1 MGMTVAEM
9 AKKLNK
15 EFKNETLNIR
25 ADITPDYERCA
36 CGDLGIDFPLYG
48 GLPEGR
54 LAVFSGQNHS
64 GKTLSSI
71 TYMSAYQRKHP
82 EKTCV
87 FVDVE
92 HSLDLKFAAA
102 MTGIDWSKVQ
112 YVNPIGISG
121 EQVLDIVDEYFTC
134 DDIGLVVLDS
144 VAALCSNAD
153 YESDVE
159 EDKGQRASIAKAL
172 NKFLKKVLD
181 KLSASRGVLIM
192 INQVREK
199 GKTFTGATI
208 YDEVA
213 GAAPKYY
220 SSVTVRFGK
229 RTFTD
234 GDTTDKND
242 GEKSDGF
249 RLNFAIIKNK
259 TASTQRGGG
268 FLTFRY
274 DTGLDW
280 LYDTLE
286 VALKYDFIKRPSKV
300 KYELVNLATGETYL
314 DEETNE
320 PLSFV
325 GKDKVKEYF
334 NTHPKFQKEYVEML
348 LDYVSKSEEKGT
360 RFSPLLD
367 EDKLQAIKEE
377 DEALETN
384 SGI

>member
-1 MGMTVAEM
+1 MNVLEM
-9 AKKLNK
+9 AKKLNR
-15 EFKNETLNIR
+15 EFKNDTLSIR
-25 ADITPDYERCA
+25 ADVTPTYERCA
-36 CGDLGIDFPLYG
+36 CGDLGMDFPLYG

-54 LAVFSGQNHS
+54 VAVFSGKEHS
-64 GKTLSSI
+64 GKTTAAI
-71 TYMSAYQRKHP
+71 TYMAAYQKKYP
-82 EKTCV
+82 NKVCV

-92 HSLDLKFAAA
+92 HSLDLQFMAH
-102 MTGIDWSKVQ
+102 MTGIDWSRVQ
-112 YVNPIGISG
+112 YVDPVNISG
-121 EQVLDIVDEYFTC
+121 EQVLDIIDEFLTC
-134 DDIGLVVLDS
+134 DDIGLIILDS
-144 VAALCSNAD
+144 VAALCSSAD

-172 NKFLKKVLD
+172 NKFLKKILD
-181 KLSASRGVLIM
+181 KLSATRAILIM

-213 GAAPKYY
+213 GSAPKFY

-229 RTFTD
+229 RAFTD
-234 GDTTDKND
+234 GDTTDKTD
-242 GEKSDGF
+242 GEKTDGF

-268 FLTFRY
+268 FLTYRY

-286 VALKYDFIKRPSKV
+286 VALKYNFISRPNKSR
-300 KYELVNLATGETYL
+300 YELVNLESGEIYL
-314 DEETNE
+314 DKETNE

-334 NTHPKFQKEYVEML
+334 TLHPDFQTEYVNMLIKHISSDESNSKDEAL
-348 LDYVSKSEEKGT
+348 LDKKI
-360 RFSPLLD
+360 LD
-367 EDKLQAIKEE
+367 EIKEE
-377 DEALETN
+377 DAGVLN
-384 SGI
+384 GGI

>member
-1 MGMTVAEM
+1 MNVAEM
-9 AKKLNK
+9 AARLNK
-15 EFKNETLNIR
+15 EFKNNSLSIR
-25 ADITPDYERCA
+25 ADITPTYERCA

-54 LAVFSGQNHS
+54 LVVFSGKEHS
-64 GKTLSSI
+64 GKTVASM
-71 TYMSAYQRKHP
+71 TYMAAYQKKHP
-82 EKTCV
+82 DKICV

-92 HSLDLKFAAA
+92 HSLDLKFMAM
-102 MTGIDWSKVQ
+102 MTGVDWSKVQ

-121 EQVLDIVDEYFTC
+121 EQVLDIIDEYFTC

-144 VAALCSNAD
+144 VAALCSTAD

-181 KLSASRGVLIM
+181 KISSSNGILIM

-213 GAAPKYY
+213 GAAPKFY

-234 GDTTDKND
+234 GDTTDKTD
-242 GEKSDGF
+242 GEKADGF

-268 FLTFRY
+268 FLTYRY
-274 DTGLDW
+274 VGGLDW

-286 VALKYDFIKRPSKV
+286 VALKYEFIKRPSKV
-300 KYELVNLATGETYL
+300 KYELVDLLTGEVYV
-314 DEETNE
+314 DEGTGE

-334 NTHPKFQKEYVEML
+334 CSHPKFRDEYVQML
-348 LDYVSKSEEKGT
+348 IDHISQSENKGIAY
-360 RFSPLLD
+360 SSLLNKEQLD
-367 EDKLQAIKEE
+367 EIKQE
-377 DEALETN
+377 DSMLETN

>member
-1 MGMTVAEM
+1 M
-9 AKKLNK
+9 
-15 EFKNETLNIR
+15 
-25 ADITPDYERCA
+25 
-36 CGDLGIDFPLYG
+36 YG
-48 GLPEGR
+48 GLPKGR
-54 LAVFSGQNHS
+54 IVVISGKEHS
-64 GKTLSSI
+64 GKTLFSVAE
-71 TYMSAYQRKHP
+71 MAAYQRDEPNKM
-82 EKTCV
+82 CV
-87 FVDVE
+87 YVDVE
-92 HSLDLKFAAA
+92 HSLDLKFTAA
-102 MTGIDWSKVQ
+102 MTGIDWSRVQ
-112 YVNPIGISG
+112 YVNPVGISG
-121 EQVLDIVDEYFTC
+121 EQILDIVDEYFTC

-159 EDKGQRASIAKAL
+159 EDKGQRASIARAL
-172 NKFLKKVLD
+172 NKFLKKVMS
-181 KLSASRGVLIM
+181 KVSASNGLLIM

-199 GKTFTGATI
+199 GKTFTGAII

-213 GAAPKYY
+213 GYAPKFY
-220 SSVTVRFGK
+220 SSVTLRCGK

-234 GDTTDKND
+234 GDVTDKTD
-242 GEKSDGF
+242 GEKADGI
-249 RLNFAIIKNK
+249 RINFAVIKNK

-300 KYELVNLATGETYL
+300 KYELINLATGETYL
-314 DEETNE
+314 DGETNE

-367 EDKLQAIKEE
+367 EEKLNAIKQE
-377 DEALETN
+377 DSALETN

>member
-1 MGMTVAEM
+1 MNVLEM
-9 AKKLNK
+9 AKKLNR
-15 EFKNETLNIR
+15 EFKNDTLSIR
-25 ADITPDYERCA
+25 ADVTPTYERCA
-36 CGDLGIDFPLYG
+36 CGDLGMDFPLYG

-54 LAVFSGQNHS
+54 VAVFSGKEHS
-64 GKTLSSI
+64 GKTTAAI
-71 TYMSAYQRKHP
+71 TYMAAYQKKYP
-82 EKTCV
+82 NKVCV

-92 HSLDLKFAAA
+92 HSLDLQFMAH
-102 MTGIDWSKVQ
+102 MTGIDWSRVQ
-112 YVNPIGISG
+112 YVDPVNISG
-121 EQVLDIVDEYFTC
+121 EQVLDIIDEFLTC
-134 DDIGLVVLDS
+134 DDIGLIILDS
-144 VAALCSNAD
+144 VAALCSSAD

-172 NKFLKKVLD
+172 NKFLKKILD
-181 KLSASRGVLIM
+181 KLSATRAILIM

-213 GAAPKYY
+213 GSAPKFY

-234 GDTTDKND
+234 GDTTDKTD
-242 GEKSDGF
+242 GEKTDGF

-268 FLTFRY
+268 FLTYRY

-286 VALKYDFIKRPSKV
+286 VALKYNFISRPNKSR
-300 KYELVNLATGETYL
+300 YELVNLESGEVYL
-314 DEETNE
+314 DKETNE

-334 NTHPKFQKEYVEML
+334 ALHPNFQTEYVNMLIKHISSDEGNTKSEAL
-348 LDYVSKSEEKGT
+348 LDKKI
-360 RFSPLLD
+360 LD
-367 EDKLQAIKEE
+367 EIKEE
-377 DEALETN
+377 DAGVLN
-384 SGI
+384 GGI

>member
-1 MGMTVAEM
+1 MDVRAM
-9 AKKLNK
+9 AQKLNK
-15 EFKNETLNIR
+15 EFKNDMLAIR
-25 ADITPDYERCA
+25 ADITPTYERLA
-36 CGDLGIDFPLYG
+36 CGDLGMDFPLYG
-48 GLPEGR
+48 GLPKGR
-54 LAVFSGQNHS
+54 VVVFSGKEHS
-64 GKTLSSI
+64 GKTLSAI
-71 TYMSAYQRKHP
+71 VEMAAYQREHP
-82 EKTCV
+82 DRICV

-92 HSLDLKFAAA
+92 HSLDLKFASH
-102 MTGIDWSKVQ
+102 MTGIDWSRVQ

-121 EQVLDIVDEYFTC
+121 EQVLDIIDEFFTC

-181 KLSASRGVLIM
+181 KVSTSNGLLIM

-208 YDEVA
+208 FDEVA
-213 GAAPKYY
+213 GSAPKFY

-229 RTFTD
+229 RTFTL
-234 GDTTDKND
+234 GDVTDKSD
-242 GEKSDGF
+242 GEKTDGF

-274 DTGLDW
+274 DTGLDY

-286 VALKYDFIKRPSKV
+286 VALKYNLVSRPNSKR
-300 KYELVNLATGETYL
+300 YELTNPETKEVLKDKETGEA
-314 DEETNE
+314 
-320 PLSFV
+320 LSFI
-325 GKDKVKEYF
+325 GQDKLKEYLY
-334 NTHPKFQKEYVEML
+334 THKDFREEYLKML
-348 LDYVSKSEEKGT
+348 IKHISKTDNQYGRLIDSET
-360 RFSPLLD
+360 LS
-367 EDKLQAIKEE
+367 AIQEE
-377 DEALETN
+377 D
-384 SGI
+384 SGVADSGS

>member
-1 MGMTVAEM
+1 MNVLEM
-9 AKKLNK
+9 AKKLNR
-15 EFKNETLNIR
+15 EFKNDTLSIR
-25 ADITPDYERCA
+25 ADVTPTYERCA
-36 CGDLGIDFPLYG
+36 CGDLGMDFPLYG

-54 LAVFSGQNHS
+54 VAVFSGKEHS
-64 GKTLSSI
+64 GKTTAAI
-71 TYMSAYQRKHP
+71 TYMAAYQKKYP
-82 EKTCV
+82 NKVCV

-92 HSLDLKFAAA
+92 HSLDLQFMAH

-112 YVNPIGISG
+112 YVDPVNISG
-121 EQVLDIVDEYFTC
+121 EQVLDIIDEFLTC
-134 DDIGLVVLDS
+134 DDIGLIILDS
-144 VAALCSNAD
+144 VAALCSSAD

-172 NKFLKKVLD
+172 NKFLKKILD
-181 KLSASRGVLIM
+181 KLSATRAILIM

-213 GAAPKYY
+213 GSAPKFY

-234 GDTTDKND
+234 GDTTDKTD
-242 GEKSDGF
+242 GEKTDGF

-268 FLTFRY
+268 FLTYRY

-286 VALKYDFIKRPSKV
+286 VALKYNFISRPNKSR
-300 KYELVNLATGETYL
+300 YELVNLASGEVYL
-314 DEETNE
+314 DKETNE

-334 NTHPKFQKEYVEML
+334 ASHPNFQTEYVNMLIKHISSDESNNKDEAL
-348 LDYVSKSEEKGT
+348 LDKKI
-360 RFSPLLD
+360 LD
-367 EDKLQAIKEE
+367 EIKEE
-377 DEALETN
+377 DAGVLN
-384 SGI
+384 GGI

>member
-1 MGMTVAEM
+1 MSVAEM

-25 ADITPDYERCA
+25 ADVTPNYERLP
-36 CGDLGIDFPLYG
+36 CGDLGADFPLYG
-48 GLPEGR
+48 GLPKGR
-54 LAVFSGQNHS
+54 IVVISGKEHS
-64 GKTLSSI
+64 GKTLFSVAE
-71 TYMSAYQRKHP
+71 MAAYQRDEPNKM
-82 EKTCV
+82 CV
-87 FVDVE
+87 YVDVE
-92 HSLDLKFAAA
+92 HSLDLKFTAA
-102 MTGIDWSKVQ
+102 MTGIDWSRVQ
-112 YVNPIGISG
+112 YVNPVGISG
-121 EQVLDIVDEYFTC
+121 EQILDIVDEYFTC

-159 EDKGQRASIAKAL
+159 EDKGQRASIARAL
-172 NKFLKKVLD
+172 NKFLKKVMS
-181 KLSASRGVLIM
+181 KVSASNGLLIM

-199 GKTFTGATI
+199 GKTFTGAII

-213 GAAPKYY
+213 GYAPKFY
-220 SSVTVRFGK
+220 SSVTLRCGK

-234 GDTTDKND
+234 GDVTDKTD
-242 GEKSDGF
+242 GEKADGI
-249 RLNFAIIKNK
+249 RINFAVIKNK

-300 KYELVNLATGETYL
+300 KYELINLATGETYL
-314 DEETNE
+314 DGETNE

-367 EDKLQAIKEE
+367 EEKLNAIKQE
-377 DEALETN
+377 DSALETN

>member
-1 MGMTVAEM
+1 MNVLEM

-15 EFKNETLNIR
+15 EFKNDMLSIK
-25 ADITPDYERCA
+25 ADVSPYYERCP
-36 CGDLGIDFPLYG
+36 CGDLGMDFPLYG

-54 LAVFSGQNHS
+54 VVVFSGKEHS
-64 GKTLSSI
+64 GKTTAALS
-71 TYMSAYQRKHP
+71 YMASYQKKYP
-82 EKTCV
+82 NKVCV

-92 HSLDLKFAAA
+92 HSLDLQFIAR

-121 EQVLDIVDEYFTC
+121 EQVLDIVDEFFTC
-134 DDIGLVVLDS
+134 EDIGLVVLDS

-153 YESDVE
+153 YDSDVE

-181 KLSASRGVLIM
+181 KLSSTRGILIM

-213 GAAPKYY
+213 GSAPKFY

-229 RTFTD
+229 RTFTN
-234 GDTTDKND
+234 GDVTDKND
-242 GEKSDGF
+242 GEKADGF
-249 RLNFAIIKNK
+249 RLNFAVIKNK

-268 FLTFRY
+268 FLTYRY
-274 DTGLDW
+274 DTGLDY

-286 VALKYDFIKRPSKV
+286 VALKYEFIARPNKSR
-300 KYELVNLATGETYL
+300 YELVDLNTGEIYR
-314 DEETNE
+314 DKETNE

-325 GKDKVKEYF
+325 GKDRVKEYLYSHSDF
-334 NTHPKFQKEYVEML
+334 NEEYMKML
-348 LDYVSKSEEKGT
+348 VDYISDSSKQYENLIDAEIMKGIEE
-360 RFSPLLD
+360 
-367 EDKLQAIKEE
+367 EE
-377 DEALETN
+377 EGVLN
-384 SGI
+384 SGS